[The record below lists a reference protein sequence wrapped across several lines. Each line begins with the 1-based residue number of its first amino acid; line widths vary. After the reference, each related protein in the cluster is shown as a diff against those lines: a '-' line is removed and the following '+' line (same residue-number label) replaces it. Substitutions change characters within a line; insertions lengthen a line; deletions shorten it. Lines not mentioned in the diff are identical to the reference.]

1 MTVRLEHERTY
12 SAVDLALFAA
22 ATWNPHL
29 IHLRP
34 EAATA
39 DGLPGPV
46 VQAHFLPATVLA
58 VLDATGE
65 YGTHELER
73 VSWRNRA
80 PVVEGQPVR
89 FVLEPEVGGV
99 PAWTWTAH
107 VADHVAAEG
116 EVRLRPRVVTC

>member
-1 MTVRLEHERTY
+1 MTARLEHERTY

-34 EAATA
+34 EAAAA
-39 DGLPGPV
+39 DGLPGTV

-58 VLDATGE
+58 LLDATGE
-65 YGTHELER
+65 YRAHALER
-73 VSWRNRA
+73 ISWRNRA

-89 FVLEPEVGGV
+89 FVLEPEDGGV
-99 PAWTWTAH
+99 AAWTWTAH
-107 VADHVAAEG
+107 VGEQVAAEG
-116 EVRLRPRVVTC
+116 EVRLRRGS